1 MCCGRV
7 TRLQLELNLGVID
20 SPRRRHNTSGGYK
33 STDKAKTWMA
43 LEFIPVFTS
52 TRQIAIPLHTLAR

>member
-1 MCCGRV
+1 MALVRKVGV
-7 TRLQLELNLGVID
+7 TFAIVC
-20 SPRRRHNTSGGYK
+20 TSGGYK